1 MIKKKDE
8 LFKCRQLDCNTLVVE
23 IEKSIKLEEIFLSIF
38 HLRPVYEFL
47 ILSAFLDPGFK
58 TA

>member
-1 MIKKKDE
+1 M
-8 LFKCRQLDCNTLVVE
+8 RLDCNTLVVE

-47 ILSAFLDPGFK
+47 ILSAFLDSGFK